1 MAPARWQV
9 ASGGSNSE
17 DADPKR
23 SKIGWCLRN
32 PGTPGTPPSFFSMDR
47 NGNFQAFD
55 KIKVLGSIYPV
66 ETTKKN
72 SGCLGF
78 QVVGRAFFLT
88 QWWACCVAVLSV
100 FFGRIFAEGNP
111 PRFPKPS
118 ELERSFFSG
127 VERFLKLYKSYNFN
141 IHFFK
146 RATVTWGQEKKAHI
160 FVFHTKHKHQ
170 NEKEK
175 NNGITLITSKQSWTT
190 CLLSCFNSDLIFFHQ
205 KNIQPPERNVW
216 AARATFVGF
225 HSPDNVV
232 TPPVVGIVK
241 DGWKPTAVSRDWLHK
256 KLGCFSA
263 ADW

>member
-1 MAPARWQV
+1 
-9 ASGGSNSE
+9 
-17 DADPKR
+17 
-23 SKIGWCLRN
+23 
-32 PGTPGTPPSFFSMDR
+32 MDR

-55 KIKVLGSIYPV
+55 KIKVWEALSSWNNQKELWLFRVPGSWQSI
-66 ETTKKN
+66 
-72 SGCLGF
+72 
-78 QVVGRAFFLT
+78 FLDSM
-88 QWWACCVAVLSV
+88 VSLLRRSFVY

-175 NNGITLITSKQSWTT
+175 NHGITLITSKQSWTT